1 MPTAH
6 PAIRRGLLPLTTL
19 VIPAG
24 IALLLAS
31 AACSSPAQRFSRH
44 AASLG
49 MHGEVVLGGEFQHVI
64 FQKARASSRTL
75 HVYIDGDGTPWRGRG
90 PMEDPT
96 PRNPLLVE
104 LMALDPAASVYLGR
118 PCYHGLARTPPCTS
132 AIWTRERYSRAVVSS
147 MAAALRRV
155 LHEGRFDRVAWFG
168 YSGGGALAVLLAPA
182 FAETVA
188 VVTMA
193 ANLDIDAWADL
204 HGYSRLSGSLNPAAQ
219 PPLPSWIRQRHYFGG
234 EDGVVPREVAV
245 RGSIDPTTV
254 TVIPSFDHVCCWA
267 TIWPAIL
274 AEVDASGSSGR

>member
-1 MPTAH
+1 MVTAH
-6 PAIRRGLLPLTTL
+6 HAIRRGPLRLATLLILAAF
-19 VIPAG
+19 V
-24 IALLLAS
+24 LLLAS
-31 AACSSPAQRFSRH
+31 SACSSPARRFSQH

-49 MHGEVVLGGEFQHVI
+49 MHGEVILGGEFQHVV
-64 FQKARASSRTL
+64 FQRPRESSRTL
-75 HVYIDGDGTPWRGRG
+75 HVYIDGDGTPWRAGG
-90 PMEDPT
+90 PMKDPT
-96 PRNPLLVE
+96 PHNPLLIE

-155 LHEGRFDRVAWFG
+155 LREGHFDRVAWFG

-182 FAETVA
+182 FAETIE

-234 EDGVVPREVAV
+234 EDRVVPRDVAV
-245 RGSIDPTTV
+245 RGSIDPN
-254 TVIPSFDHVCCWA
+254 TVIVLPSFDHVCCWA
-267 TIWPAIL
+267 AIWPAIL
-274 AEVDASGSSGR
+274 ADTSALR